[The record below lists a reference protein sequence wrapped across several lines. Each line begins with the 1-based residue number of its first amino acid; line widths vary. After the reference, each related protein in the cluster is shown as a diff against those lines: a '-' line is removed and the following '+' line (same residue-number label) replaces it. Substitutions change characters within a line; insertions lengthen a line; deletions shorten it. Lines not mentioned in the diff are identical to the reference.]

1 MKKLLLVTL
10 TAIAFSAQAEGVSQK
25 VCHEKN
31 GRQVCKIVKV
41 HKAISDATKVPEKKK
56 K

>member
-1 MKKLLLVTL
+1 MKKLLTVI
-10 TAIAFSAQAEGVSQK
+10 IASLSISAFAVESQK

-41 HKAISDATKVPEKKK
+41 HKPIADATVVPVKKK
-56 K
+56 

>member
-1 MKKLLLVTL
+1 MKKILLIVLS
-10 TAIAFSAQAEGVSQK
+10 IFSISAFAVESQK

-41 HKAISDATKVPEKKK
+41 HKPIADATVVPVEKK
-56 K
+56 